1 MRTYIGKLTIVAS
14 FAAAA
19 CAMMIEDARAWSIQ
33 VYGTVR
39 QPVVVS
45 GDELS
50 NMQTVRV
57 RLNEMSR
64 AKEYGG
70 SFVYRGVPLRSVLEI
85 AAIEKEETD
94 FPKQVDMA
102 VIVRGAGGSR
112 AVLSW
117 GEVMY
122 RNAGD
127 IVLALSAEAVIPMKK
142 CSDCHKSAADYRR
155 WRDPLHKKITLP
167 RLVVTGDFYTERS
180 IEGVSSIEIVDPRPK
195 TPVRKMG
202 GAQSPSF
209 TIITGKDARGPVSDL
224 ASFARIELSAKQVGD
239 GKGFHGL
246 REFEGASLAA
256 VFKKLGINPGLDS
269 VIIASAPDGYRS
281 LISAGELLLSP
292 SGKNIILADRLAGKP
307 IDKLGKFVVVVPD
320 DLSADRWV
328 RAVEKIE
335 IVGFPEKASLSI
347 IGVGCGDTAL
357 ITLEAISAM
366 AKADAFVCTA
376 DIGARF
382 SKYMGGKPVL
392 YDPLLNL
399 AHYYRKMNPDVS
411 QTEAKRKV
419 EELRAANI
427 KTIKETRASGKNVA
441 FLEYGDPTIY
451 GSWTYWLFEHFRRED
466 VRIVPGVS
474 AFNAANAMIGRN
486 VAARGSVVITVP
498 DGIRKNE
505 AMLAAVAKNGDTIAI
520 FVGLADL
527 PELMPVLK
535 KYYTDDTPVAI
546 AYRAGYAA
554 SGKLVRTDI
563 ARVRDVVEKE
573 GERFLGVIY
582 IGPEVR

>member
-1 MRTYIGKLTIVAS
+1 MKSSSRLAVIGIL
-14 FAAAA
+14 AAGI
-19 CAMMIEDARAWSIQ
+19 CAMTAGTARAWSIQ
-33 VYGTVR
+33 VSGSVR
-39 QPVVVS
+39 QPLTIT

-57 RLNEMSR
+57 RLNEMTLK
-64 AKEYGG
+64 KEYGG
-70 SFVYRGVPLRSVLEI
+70 SFVYRGVPLKSVLEL

-102 VIVRGAGGSR
+102 VIVRGADGSR

-127 IVLALSAEAVIPMKK
+127 IVLALSAEPIMPMKK
-142 CSDCHKSAADYRR
+142 CSDCHKSAADYRK
-155 WRDPLHKKITLP
+155 WWDPLHKKVALP
-167 RLVVTGDFYTERS
+167 RLVVTGDFFTERS
-180 IEGVSSIEIVDPRPK
+180 IEGVTSIEIVDPRPK

-209 TIITGKDARGPVSDL
+209 TIVNGKDTRGPVSDL
-224 ASFARIELSAKQVGD
+224 ASFARIEVSAKQVGD

-256 VFKKLGINPGLDS
+256 VLKKLGINPGLDS

-292 SGKNIILADRLAGKP
+292 SGGNIIVADSLGGKP
-307 IDKLGKFVVVVPD
+307 IDKLGKFVIAVPD

-335 IVGFPEKASLSI
+335 IVSFPEKASLSI
-347 IGVGCGDTAL
+347 IGVGCGDTSL

-366 AKADAFVCTA
+366 AKADAFVCTG
-376 DIGARF
+376 DIAARF
-382 SKYMGGKPVL
+382 AKYMGGRPVL
-392 YDPLLNL
+392 HDPLLNM
-399 AHYYRKMNPDVS
+399 AHYYRKMNPGVNEA
-411 QTEAKRKV
+411 EAKKKV

-427 KTIKETRASGKNVA
+427 RTIKETLASGKSVA
-441 FLEYGDPTIY
+441 LLEYGDPTIY
-451 GSWTYWLFEHFRRED
+451 GSWTYWLLEHFKRED

-498 DGIRKNE
+498 DGIRTNE
-505 AMLAAVAKNGDTIAI
+505 GMLAAVAKNGDTIAI
-520 FVGLADL
+520 FVGLAEL
-527 PELMPVLK
+527 PKLMPLLRK
-535 KYYTDDTPVAI
+535 HYPGSTPVAV
-546 AYRAGYAA
+546 AYKAGYAG

-563 ARVRDVVEKE
+563 DRAQEVVEKE

-582 IGPEVR
+582 IGPDVR